1 MQDPRTKP
9 SAPTQLFM
17 PLDSRLLRGMNS
29 PDRQQVV
36 MRLAMLLADAAA
48 GVVDAERRDNGR

>member
-17 PLDSRLLRGMNS
+17 PLESTRLRGTSS

-48 GVVDAERRDNGR
+48 GVVDAERRDDER